1 MDDRECKE
9 IPSMYVEDTAKI
21 ISIMEQSNIDDFMF
35 IWCMSDIVMK
45 EIFCQQ
51 LACCLSTGVV
61 TRIDGFRIV
70 ISNKECKINGY
81 SESWKIKNF

>member
-21 ISIMEQSNIDDFMF
+21 ISIMEESNICDFMF
-35 IWCMSDIVMK
+35 IWCMSDIVMQ
-45 EIFCQQ
+45 ETFCEK
-51 LACCLSTGVV
+51 LACYLSKDIVM
-61 TRIDGFRIV
+61 RIDGFRIV
-70 ISNKECKINGY
+70 ISNKECKINGC